1 MPLIRLVLLASVA
14 TAGLS
19 PSAQAGQTT
28 PIARILPGTQVTL
41 EGGVE
46 RIPDEDEFILA
57 GPTGAIEVYLGPNR
71 VPVSLGESVTVTGFV
86 DDKGAPDLCAS
97 SITRAD
103 GTLIGITNCDD

>member
-1 MPLIRLVLLASVA
+1 MIRFFLLAAVA
-14 TAGLS
+14 TAGHS
-19 PSAQAGQTT
+19 VSAQAGQTT
-28 PIARILPGTQVTL
+28 PIAQILPGTQVTL
-41 EGGVE
+41 EGVVE

-57 GPTGAIEVYLGPNR
+57 DETGAIEVYLGPNR

-86 DDKGAPDLCAS
+86 DDEGPPDLCAS